1 MVLPWVT
8 QGGPTP
14 LRGLAEC
21 RAKGVCPRKEVP
33 ASLLHE
39 RGNHQVVDG
48 KFCQGLC
55 NPKRNF
61 KYFSPASADVKL
73 GPKGLTFW
81 INRGKMNV
89 AKRLLNH
96 KGEGRGIWW
105 FCFLHD
111 IINSYLPSAGQRL
124 MNCQSHVACSLC
136 RMHRAGKN
144 WWCCAVLV
152 CVHSPVPQ
160 TSPTTSSTWEGGREF
175 SLPFDVGSASVLV
188 TLSPWGNWG
197 TRQLNAA
204 CKKSVMDSGCHR
216 PELQNCSSFLR
227 LCSIVQ
233 RISRWAGWQ
242 TCWRAS
248 TGGGCDMKHFVWSG
262 KSPKCVQLQSRQ
274 ISQHRP
280 RTDKCV
286 GACIIKS

>member
-14 LRGLAEC
+14 LGGLAEC

-61 KYFSPASADVKL
+61 KYFSPASANVKL

-111 IINSYLPSAGQRL
+111 IINSYLPSAGRRL
-124 MNCQSHVACSLC
+124 MNCQSHVACCLC
-136 RMHRAGKN
+136 RMHRARKN
-144 WWCCAVLV
+144 WWRCAVLV

-160 TSPTTSSTWEGGREF
+160 TSPPPTSSIREGGGEF
-175 SLPFDVGSASVLV
+175 SLPFDVWSAPVLV

-204 CKKSVMDSGCHR
+204 KSLWWTQAAIDLSCKTVLPFLGCVASCSRSPAGLADR
-216 PELQNCSSFLR
+216 PAEGRALEGVVTWST
-227 LCSIVQ
+227 LCGQ
-233 RISRWAGWQ
+233 GN
-242 TCWRAS
+242 
-248 TGGGCDMKHFVWSG
+248 
-262 KSPKCVQLQSRQ
+262 LQSVC
-274 ISQHRP
+274 
-280 RTDKCV
+280 T
-286 GACIIKS
+286 G